1 MTRIVYQDTDQFA
14 AAMRGTAGCI
24 VRTAPAA
31 SHWWIERID
40 LASSSMQQLQ
50 TGGPFTFAGT
60 GAAGTLT
67 FQVPLTD
74 PGRVRINGQSLEPD
88 AFLFLHGD
96 CPLVW
101 TGSDACRWG
110 SVTFPSNHTL
120 AAQAVVCLSNECSQ
134 GVHRRTP
141 KYFLDNVKELIDRVL
156 ATNVSSES
164 TASGEQ
170 ETESALANALLHA
183 LDHSLPVRPVR
194 LAGRPQLSRSTVIA
208 RALALIAANP
218 SQPLFIDDLCRATQV
233 SERALRNIFQEYFG
247 VGPMRL
253 LKIRQ
258 LHEIRAA
265 LLRGQPGLDTVT
277 HIAARFGVLDPSLLA
292 RNYKVLFGESPSR
305 TLSRQPAESPERMH
319 VGWLRYASR
328 IFLEDPSSR
337 T

>member
-1 MTRIVYQDTDQFA
+1 MTRIVYQDIDQFA
-14 AAMRGTAGCI
+14 EALRGAAGCI

-31 SHWWIERID
+31 SHWWIEGID
-40 LASSSMQQLQ
+40 LATSSMQQLQ

-67 FQVPLTD
+67 FQLPLTD
-74 PGRVRINGQSLEPD
+74 PGRVRINGQSLESD

-101 TGSDACRWG
+101 TGSDACRWA
-110 SVTFPSNHTL
+110 SVTFPSDHTL
-120 AAQAVVCLSNECSQ
+120 TAQAVVSFCGESAHR
-134 GVHRRTP
+134 GVHRRTS
-141 KYFLDNVKELIDRVL
+141 KRFLDEVKQLIDSAL
-156 ATNVSSES
+156 ATEA
-164 TASGEQ
+164 ASQ
-170 ETESALANALLHA
+170 HAIESALATALMHA
-183 LDHSLPVRPVR
+183 LEHSRPVSPAR
-194 LAGRPQLSRSTVIA
+194 NAGRPQLSRSNVIA

-218 SQPLFIDDLCRATQV
+218 SQPLFLDDLCQATHV

-265 LLRGQPGLDTVT
+265 LLRAQPGLDTVT

-292 RNYKVLFGESPSR
+292 RNYKMLFGESPSR
-305 TLSRQPAESPERMH
+305 TLHSQPRESLERMH
-319 VGWLRYASR
+319 VGWLLYASR
-328 IFLEDPSSR
+328 IFLDDQPLLK
-337 T
+337 

>member
-1 MTRIVYQDTDQFA
+1 MTRIVYQDIDQFA
-14 AAMRGTAGCI
+14 EAMRGTAGCF

-31 SHWWIERID
+31 THWWIEGIE
-40 LASSSMQQLQ
+40 LATSSMQQLQ

-60 GAAGTLT
+60 GAEGTLT

-74 PGRVRINGQSLEPD
+74 PGRVRINGQSLESN

-101 TGSDACRWG
+101 TGSDACRWAT
-110 SVTFPSNHTL
+110 VTFPSNHTL
-120 AAQAVVCLSNECSQ
+120 AAQAVVAFAGESVDHT
-134 GVHRRTP
+134 VHRRTP
-141 KYFLDNVKELIDRVL
+141 KLFLDEVKELIDSAL
-156 ATNVSSES
+156 AAEV
-164 TASGEQ
+164 AGQ
-170 ETESALANALLHA
+170 HALESALATALMHA
-183 LDHSLPVRPVR
+183 LEHSLPVRPAR
-194 LAGRPQLSRSTVIA
+194 NAGRPQLSRSAVIA
-208 RALALIAANP
+208 KSLALIDANP

-265 LLRGQPGLDTVT
+265 LLRSQPGDDTVT

-292 RNYKVLFGESPSR
+292 RNYKILFGETPSR
-305 TLSRQPAESPERMH
+305 TLHRAPAESQDRMH

-328 IFLEDPSSR
+328 IFQDDQPLR
-337 T
+337 

>member
-1 MTRIVYQDTDQFA
+1 
-14 AAMRGTAGCI
+14 MRGTAGCF

-31 SHWWIERID
+31 THWWIEGID
-40 LASSSMQQLQ
+40 LATSSMQQLH

-74 PGRVRINGQSLEPD
+74 PGRVRINGQSLASD

-110 SVTFPSNHTL
+110 TVTFPSNHTL
-120 AAQAVVCLSNECSQ
+120 AAQAVVSFSGESADRT
-134 GVHRRTP
+134 VHRRTP
-141 KYFLDNVKELIDRVL
+141 KRFLDEVKQLID
-156 ATNVSSES
+156 
-164 TASGEQ
+164 
-170 ETESALANALLHA
+170 SALAAEVAGQQAIEDALATALMHA
-183 LDHSLPVRPVR
+183 LEHSLPVHPARN
-194 LAGRPQLSRSTVIA
+194 AGRPQLSRSAVIA
-208 RALALIAANP
+208 RSLALIAANP

-265 LLRGQPGLDTVT
+265 LLRSQPGDDTVT

-292 RNYKVLFGESPSR
+292 RNYKILFGETPSR
-305 TLSRQPAESPERMH
+305 TLHREPADSQERMH
-319 VGWLRYASR
+319 VGWLRYASQ
-328 IFLEDPSSR
+328 IFLDDQPLR
-337 T
+337 